1 MNIRPRTAFFTA
13 CLAMLALPLVAQAD
27 DRRDERRGGDGRGER
42 REQVE
47 QRGEQRVERGY
58 GGRGYVYDNRFNHD
72 RYYPQPGYRV
82 PVRPSGGYE
91 LRYRGS
97 PYYYSGGIWYRPWGP
112 RYEVVRPPFG
122 IGVSILPPYY
132 TTVWF
137 SGVPYYY
144 ADGAYYLWEPVRREY
159 VVTEA
164 PARDEAASTRAPA
177 EPETYAYPR
186 SGQSESQM
194 ASDRYECHDWA
205 MRQSGFDPTQPLGG
219 VSANEVGAKRDD
231 YRRAERA
238 CLEGRGYSV
247 N

>member
-13 CLAMLALPLVAQAD
+13 CLALLALPLAAQAQEHRGD
-27 DRRDERRGGDGRGER
+27 GRGQERSNGRGER
-42 REQVE
+42 REQVD
-47 QRGEQRVERGY
+47 QRAERGY
-58 GGRGYVYDNRFNHD
+58 GGRGYVLDNRFDHG
-72 RYYPQPGYRV
+72 RYYPQPGLRV
-82 PVRPSGGYE
+82 QVRPPGGYA
-91 LRYRGS
+91 LQYRGS
-97 PYYYSGGIWYRPWGP
+97 PYYYNGGIWYRPWGP

-122 IGVSILPPYY
+122 IGVSILPPFY

-144 ADGAYYLWEPVRREY
+144 ADGTYYLWEPMRREY
-159 VVTEA
+159 VVTSA
-164 PARDEAASTRAPA
+164 PAREEAASTQAPA

-186 SGQSESQM
+186 SGQSDSQM

-205 MRQSGFDPTQPLGG
+205 TRQSGFDPTQPLGG
-219 VSANEVGAKRDD
+219 VASNEVGAKRDD